1 MSKKSD
7 LKRAILDSEK
17 EIGEL
22 ENKIRRSQ
30 TALLQSILNDT
41 KLNEQDAQY
50 FRLYT
55 SLIEVERENLRKL
68 KNELNTLESPTGGGA
83 SELFANMCNRKLQ
96 SYGSCRKVFFIFDNN

>member
-17 EIGEL
+17 EIAEL
-22 ENKIRRSQ
+22 EKKCGRSQ
-30 TALLQSILNDT
+30 TALLQSILNNT

-50 FRLYT
+50 FRVYT

-68 KNELNTLESPTGGGA
+68 KEELKNL
-83 SELFANMCNRKLQ
+83 
-96 SYGSCRKVFFIFDNN
+96 

>member
-30 TALLQSILNDT
+30 TALLQLILNDT

-68 KNELNTLESPTGGGA
+68 KNELNNL
-83 SELFANMCNRKLQ
+83 
-96 SYGSCRKVFFIFDNN
+96 